1 MNQTVLDPKVEEAN
15 SQSGGGARWMVVIF
29 NNETNTFDEVIEAL
43 MRATGCDEE
52 EAGIEAW
59 EAHHYGKAPVH
70 FASRPEC
77 EDIASVISTVGVR
90 TEVTPEW
97 ED

>member
-1 MNQTVLDPKVEEAN
+1 MNQTVLDPKIEEAN
-15 SQSGGGARWMVVIF
+15 SGSSGARWMVVIY
-29 NNETNTFDEVIEAL
+29 NNETNTFDEVIDAL
-43 MRATGCDEE
+43 MHATGCDEE

-70 FASRPEC
+70 FASLPEC
-77 EDIASVISTVGVR
+77 EDVASVISTVGVR
-90 TEVTPEW
+90 TEVAPEW